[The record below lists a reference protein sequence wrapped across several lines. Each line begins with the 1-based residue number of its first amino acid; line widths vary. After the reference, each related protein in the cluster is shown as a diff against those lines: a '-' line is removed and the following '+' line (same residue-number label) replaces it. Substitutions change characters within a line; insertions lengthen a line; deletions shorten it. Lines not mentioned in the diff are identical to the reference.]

1 MPKMPQPKTTAS
13 CLSEL
18 RNLQG
23 QTRDRAQRRKGE
35 RLIVGFDLMG
45 SDSAPINELHALEL
59 VKEDPVCDLLV
70 VGKGDYENDVKN
82 LGFDFILAHEVVGMH
97 EFPAVA
103 VRQKRNSSLGILI
116 DMLKNKKVDAIVS
129 AGNTG
134 AILGFSMINLRMIEG
149 VSKAGLA
156 ITVPTESGYSVM
168 IDVGANIHPK
178 TNDYFNYGLMGSAF
192 AEFVFNKKNPR
203 VAILNIGAESAKGD
217 EVRQKAYQN
226 LQASG
231 LNFIGNIE
239 GNDIMKGFADVV
251 VCDGFT
257 GNVVLKFSEG
267 MIDIIWHMLRES
279 VDAVMRRKF
288 GQFLVKPA
296 VQDLKAKFNYE
307 EYGGGILMGV
317 NGIVIVCHGRSTPQ
331 ALKNAMKLAKTC
343 SEHNIVEEIRKRITP

>member
-1 MPKMPQPKTTAS
+1 
-13 CLSEL
+13 
-18 RNLQG
+18 
-23 QTRDRAQRRKGE
+23 
-35 RLIVGFDLMG
+35 MG
-45 SDSAPINELHALEL
+45 SDSAPSNELQALEL
-59 VKEDPVCDLLV
+59 VKENQLCDLLV
-70 VGKGDYENDVKN
+70 VGKGDHENDVRD
-82 LGFDFILAHEVVGMH
+82 LGFEFVLADEVVGMH
-97 EFPAVA
+97 EIPAVA

-116 DMLKNKKVDAIVS
+116 DMLKTRKVDAIVS

-156 ITVPTESGYSVM
+156 ITVPTQSGYSVM

-178 TNDYFNYGLMGSAF
+178 TVDYFNYGLMGSAF
-192 AEFVFNKKNPR
+192 AEFVFNKKKPR
-203 VAILNIGAESAKGD
+203 VAILNIGVESAKGD
-217 EVRQKAYQN
+217 EVRQKAYQH
-226 LQASG
+226 LQSST

-267 MIDIIWHMLRES
+267 MIDTIWQMLRET

-317 NGIVIVCHGRSTPQ
+317 NGIVIVCHGRSSPQ
-331 ALKNAMKLAKTC
+331 ALKNAIKLAKTC
-343 SEHNIVEEIRKRITP
+343 AENNIVEEIKKRLVQ